1 MRSLLLGLVVAVATL
16 IPNLAAADDQEIARH
31 IMSKLQV
38 EQQRGAL
45 KGFHVD
51 MRVDKGTVWYQGFV
65 SNQEQ
70 KDLILSTAQK
80 AKHLGVVQIVDDIT
94 IQVASETPVASE
106 TQQVGFT
113 EPADN
118 PSTQQAN
125 VQQAVAPVSSRIQPV
140 AAPIVPTQ
148 QLTQELAPTQPLPF
162 AAAQA
167 PIQTAPMQNAPMRG
181 NPMQMGMQGPP
192 MQGNPMQMG
201 MQGPPMQGNPM
212 QMGMQG
218 PPMQGNPMQMGMQR
232 PPMQGNPMQFAG
244 ARTPAPN
251 MAPGQPM
258 PLNRGAGG
266 GMPVSGDAASLPN
279 YAWPSYAASP
289 NYAAV
294 TYPGQYSASA
304 WPYIGPFY
312 PYPQVPLGWR
322 KVCLEWDDGWWWLD
336 FQNR

>member
-113 EPADN
+113 EPAEN
-118 PSTQQAN
+118 PTTQQAN

-140 AAPIVPTQ
+140 AASIVPTQ

-181 NPMQMGMQGPP
+181 NPMQMGMQR
-192 MQGNPMQMG
+192 
-201 MQGPPMQGNPM
+201 PPMQGNPM

>member
-94 IQVASETPVASE
+94 IQVASET
-106 TQQVGFT
+106 QQVGFT
-113 EPADN
+113 EPAEN
-118 PSTQQAN
+118 PPTPQVE
-125 VQQAVAPVSSRIQPV
+125 VQQAVPQPIAVPTSSRIQPV
-140 AAPIVPTQ
+140 ASPIVPTQ
-148 QLTQELAPTQPLPF
+148 QLTQGLAPTQPLPF

-167 PIQTAPMQNAPMRG
+167 PLQTAPMQNA
-181 NPMQMGMQGPP
+181 
-192 MQGNPMQMG
+192 
-201 MQGPPMQGNPM
+201 
-212 QMGMQG
+212 
-218 PPMQGNPMQMGMQR
+218 PMQGNPMQMGMQR
-232 PPMQGNPMQFAG
+232 PPMQMGMQGNPMQMGMQGAPMQGNPMQFAG
-244 ARTPAPN
+244 ARSPAPN

>member
-212 QMGMQG
+212 Q
-218 PPMQGNPMQMGMQR
+218 
-232 PPMQGNPMQFAG
+232 FAG

>member
-113 EPADN
+113 EPAEN
-118 PSTQQAN
+118 PTTQQAN

-140 AAPIVPTQ
+140 AASIVPTQ

-181 NPMQMGMQGPP
+181 NPMQMGMQRPP

-201 MQGPPMQGNPM
+201 MQR
-212 QMGMQG
+212 